1 MCHPLAPPMNVHLP
15 PRRIAALLGLTLL
28 LAGCVGPG
36 IAQQRRVSQR
46 DMVFSSS
53 ALWNFDQPLSLQTE
67 SGRAFAAGGSG
78 AGCTSC
84 K

>member
-1 MCHPLAPPMNVHLP
+1 MKVPHP
-15 PRRIAALLGLTLL
+15 PRPVAALILLPLL
-28 LAGCVGPG
+28 LSGCAGPK
-36 IAQQRRVSQR
+36 IAQQRYVSQL

-53 ALWNFDQPLSLQTE
+53 SIWSFDQPLSLQTE
-67 SGRAFAAGGSG
+67 TGRAFAGGGSG